1 MSIAAVVV
9 VVVKA
14 SIALLVF
21 GLGLHGTMRDAIHL
35 FRHPHLLA
43 RALLSMS
50 VVMPIAAML
59 IAMMFQLQPA
69 VKVALIALAMSPV
82 PPFLP
87 GRALKAGGESS
98 YTIGLLTAT
107 SLLAI
112 VIVPVTVWVFATVF
126 RVPFHVSSAE
136 IARVVGGSVLIP
148 LVIGVGVRHFVPV
161 IADRAARPITM
172 IATGILVLG
181 MIPIVFSAWPEIE
194 ALVGNGTIVAIVVL
208 TFIGL
213 GVGHFLGGPD
223 RDHRTVLALS
233 SAARHPGVALA
244 IASANMPGDKLV
256 PAAILLALVFAS
268 LVSIPY
274 LRRSAQVHAASS
286 AHAHDAGHDE
296 REAHGRRGH
305 DRAN

>member
-1 MSIAAVVV
+1 MSSAAVVV
-9 VVVKA
+9 IIVKA

-21 GLGLHGTMRDAIHL
+21 GLGLHGTMRDATHL
-35 FRHPHLLA
+35 LRHPHLLA

-87 GRALKAGGESS
+87 SRALKAGGESA

-112 VIVPVTVWVFATVF
+112 VIVPVTVWVFAAVF
-126 RVPFHVSSAE
+126 RVPFHISSAQ

-148 LVIGVGVRHFVPV
+148 LLIGVGVRHFVPA
-161 IADRAARPITM
+161 ITDRAARLITM

-181 MIPIVFSAWPEIE
+181 MVPIVFSAWPEIE
-194 ALVGNGTIVAIVVL
+194 ALVGNGTIVAVVVL

-213 GVGHFLGGPD
+213 AVGHFLGGPD
-223 RDHRTVLALS
+223 RNHRTVLALA

-244 IASANMPGDKLV
+244 IASANMPGDKFV

-274 LRRSAQVHAASS
+274 VRRAAQVHAASS
-286 AHAHDAGHDE
+286 AHAHDAGYETETH
-296 REAHGRRGH
+296 ASRGQNH
-305 DRAN
+305 RGQ

>member
-9 VVVKA
+9 LVVKA

-21 GLGLHGTMRDAIHL
+21 GLGLHGTMRDATHL
-35 FRHPHLLA
+35 FRHPQLLA

-59 IAMMFQLQPA
+59 IAMIFQLQPA
-69 VKVALIALAMSPV
+69 VTVALIALAMSPV

-87 GRALKAGGESS
+87 GRAMKAGGESA

-112 VIVPVTVWVFATVF
+112 VIVPVTVWVFAAVF
-126 RVPFHVSSAE
+126 RVPFHISSAD

-148 LVIGVGVRHFVPV
+148 LLIGIGVRRFVP
-161 IADRAARPITM
+161 ATAERAARPITL
-172 IATGILVLG
+172 IAAGILVLG
-181 MIPIVFSAWPEIE
+181 MIPIVFSAWPQIE
-194 ALVGNGTIVAIVVL
+194 ALVGNGTIVAVVVL

-223 RDHRTVLALS
+223 RNQRTVLALS

-256 PAAILLALVFAS
+256 PAAVLLALVFAS

-274 LRRSAQVHAASS
+274 VRRSTQVHAASS
-286 AHAHDAGHDE
+286 AHAHGAEHE
-296 REAHGRRGH
+296 TETHVGRGQNHRGQ
-305 DRAN
+305 

>member
-9 VVVKA
+9 MVVKA

-21 GLGLHGTMRDAIHL
+21 GLGLNGTMRDATHL

-59 IAMMFQLQPA
+59 IATMFRLQPP

-87 GRALKAGGESS
+87 GRAMKAGGESA

-112 VIVPVTVWVFATVF
+112 VIVPVTVWVFAAVF
-126 RVPFHVSSAE
+126 RVPFHISFPE

-148 LVIGVGVRHFVPV
+148 LLIGIGVRRFVPV
-161 IADRAARPITM
+161 SAERAARPITM
-172 IATGILVLG
+172 IATGVLALG
-181 MIPIVFSAWPEIE
+181 LIPIVFNAWPQIE
-194 ALVGNGTIVAIVVL
+194 ALVGN
-208 TFIGL
+208 
-213 GVGHFLGGPD
+213 
-223 RDHRTVLALS
+223 
-233 SAARHPGVALA
+233 
-244 IASANMPGDKLV
+244 
-256 PAAILLALVFAS
+256 
-268 LVSIPY
+268 
-274 LRRSAQVHAASS
+274 
-286 AHAHDAGHDE
+286 
-296 REAHGRRGH
+296 
-305 DRAN
+305 